1 MRKTVVRV
9 SIVAGLLIGLQ
20 GCASETASQASPL
33 EGAWELVE
41 ARQTPPDPAFT
52 LAEWRNIKIFTKT
65 HWAYL
70 SQKRAAPKLT
80 SWTNDTELLAAAKAF
95 GAGGGTYALEGDTYT
110 EHIEFF
116 AGPNYVGMSL
126 PWKIKWEGDE
136 WIQTGTFPMK
146 SLGLDDHDLE
156 LYERYR
162 RIK

>member
-1 MRKTVVRV
+1 MRSTVRR
-9 SIVAGLLIGLQ
+9 ILMIAGLLIGLQ
-20 GCASETASQASPL
+20 GCASQAVSPL

-41 ARQTPPDPAFT
+41 AKYTPPDPTFT
-52 LAEWRNIKIFTKT
+52 FADWRQIKILTKT
-65 HWAYL
+65 HWVFL

-80 SWTNDTELLAAAKAF
+80 SSTNDTELLAAAKAF
-95 GAGGGTYALEGDTYT
+95 VAGGGTYALDGDTYT

-116 AGPNYVGMSL
+116 NTPNYVNMSL

-146 SLGLDDHDLE
+146 ALGLADHDTE

-162 RIK
+162 RVK